1 MEYPT
6 IAEIRTARAA
16 LADLIVETPIWRWG
30 NRAVVQ
36 HLGQETELYLK
47 LELLQY
53 TGSFKPRGALTV
65 MRALDQATLA
75 KGVTAVSAGNHAI
88 AVAFAAQL
96 LGTTAKVVM
105 PKSANPARVATCR
118 SYGAI
123 VELVDNVALAFTRVQ
138 QIQQEEGRYF
148 VHPFEGPNTI
158 LGTATVGLE
167 FATQVAD
174 LDAVIIPIGGGG
186 LCAGM
191 ATAIKQ
197 MQPTC
202 QIFGVE
208 PVGADTMHRSFAAGA
223 PQSIPTVQTI
233 ADSLG
238 APHAAP
244 YSFSLCHHFVDDLV
258 LVTDDEIRQAM
269 ALLFRSMKLAVE
281 PAGATATAA
290 LWGPLRER
298 LRGRR
303 VGVIVCG
310 ANIDID
316 TFAKQVKQAETVA

>member
-1 MEYPT
+1 MNFPSVT
-6 IAEIRTARAA
+6 EIRTARAM
-16 LADLIVETPIWRWG
+16 LDGLIVETPVWRWQ
-30 NRAVVQ
+30 NRDVTDA
-36 HLGQETELYLK
+36 LGAQTELFLK
-47 LELLQY
+47 LELFQH

-65 MRALDQATLA
+65 MRHLEPAALA

-105 PKSANPARVATCR
+105 PKTANPFRVQRCQAF
-118 SYGAI
+118 GAE
-123 VELVDNVALAFTRVQ
+123 VELVDNVAIAFARVQ
-138 QIQQEEGRYF
+138 EIQHAEDRFF
-148 VHPFEGPNTI
+148 VHPFEGPHTI

-167 FATQVAD
+167 FADQVPA

-197 MQPTC
+197 LQPAC

-208 PVGADTMHRSFAAGA
+208 PEGADTMHRSFAAGS
-223 PQSIPTVQTI
+223 PQSIEKVQTI

-244 YSFSLCHHFVDDLV
+244 YSFGLCQHFVDELV
-258 LVTDDEIRQAM
+258 KVSDVEMARAM
-269 ALLFRSMKLAVE
+269 GLLFRSMKLAVE
-281 PAGATATAA
+281 PAGAAATAA

-298 LRGRR
+298 LQGRR

-310 ANIDID
+310 ANLDID
-316 TFAKQVKQAETVA
+316 TFATQVKLGL

>member
-1 MEYPT
+1 MEIPT
-6 IAEIRTARAA
+6 LTDIRTARAA
-16 LADLIVETPIWRWG
+16 LEGLVLQTPVWRWS
-30 NRAVVQ
+30 NREVVQ
-36 HLGQETELYLK
+36 QLGEETALYLK
-47 LELLQY
+47 LELFQH
-53 TGSFKPRGALTV
+53 TGTFKPRGALTV
-65 MRALDQATLA
+65 MRHLDQATLA

-88 AVAFAAQL
+88 AVAFAAHL

-105 PKSANPARVATCR
+105 PKTASPFRVATCR
-118 SYGAI
+118 NYGAE
-123 VELVDNVALAFTRVQ
+123 VELVDNVTVAFARVQ
-138 QIQQEEGRYF
+138 QIQAEEGRFF
-148 VHPFEGPNTI
+148 VHPFEGRNTI
-158 LGTATVGLE
+158 LGTATLGLE
-167 FATQVAD
+167 FCTQVD
-174 LDAVIIPIGGGG
+174 TLDAVIIPIGGGG

-197 MQPTC
+197 MRPDC
-202 QIFGVE
+202 LVFGVE
-208 PVGADTMHRSFAAGA
+208 PVGADTMHRSFAAGS
-223 PQSIPTVQTI
+223 PQSIAAIHTI

-244 YSFSLCHHFVDDLV
+244 YSFALCQHFVDELV
-258 LVTDDEIRQAM
+258 LVSDDEIRQAM

-310 ANIDID
+310 ANIDIA
-316 TFAKQVKQAETVA
+316 TFATHVSAGEAG